1 MSSEE
6 AMPEEDKATDLARQS
21 AQNTLHLVFSGKAY
35 SVLGA
40 GVSASD
46 QSQARAVQSIGQT
59 TAIVIQDAAE
69 MLRNTNTV
77 EVTAIGAA
85 TAKWI
90 ATKDPAY
97 QEIIQNCMKVMQDA
111 AALYLTIATN
121 AQQALN
127 EFKS

>member
-1 MSSEE
+1 MSNEIN
-6 AMPEEDKATDLARQS
+6 ATELTRES
-21 AQNTLHLVFSGKAY
+21 VQNTLHLVFTGRRY
-35 SVLGA
+35 SLLGS
-40 GVSASD
+40 GVSAGD
-46 QSQARAVQSIGQT
+46 QSNARAVQSIGQT

-90 ATKDPAY
+90 ATRDPIY

-111 AALYLTIATN
+111 ADLYLTIGTN
-121 AQQALN
+121 AHQVLTQ
-127 EFKS
+127 FKT

>member
-1 MSSEE
+1 MSD
-6 AMPEEDKATDLARQS
+6 EDNASDLARKS
-21 AQNTLHLVFSGKAY
+21 VENTLHLVFSGKGY
-35 SVLGA
+35 SVLGS

-46 QSQARAVQSIGQT
+46 QSTARAVQSIGQT

-69 MLRNTNTV
+69 MLSNTNTV
-77 EVTAIGAA
+77 EVTAIGSA
-85 TAKWI
+85 TARWI
-90 ATKDPAY
+90 ATRDPVY

-121 AQQALN
+121 AHQALN